1 MANQVTWGGHTFTIH
16 TMEGTTWNDVGGVY
30 VFAGPTSGNVW
41 KAYYIGITESFQ
53 NRHPNH
59 ERWEE
64 AKRLGATH
72 VHARAEA
79 QAASREAI
87 EKALIGT
94 FQPPL
99 NTHHR

>member
-1 MANQVTWGGHTFTIH
+1 MADIVNWNGNNFTIY
-16 TMEGTTWNDVGGVY
+16 TEDTTWNDVGGVY
-30 VFAGPTSGNVW
+30 IFSGARNNSWV
-41 KAYYIGITESFQ
+41 ALYIGLTESFQ

-64 AKRLGATH
+64 AKRNGATH
-72 VHARAEA
+72 IHAMVVRD
-79 QAASREAI
+79 AATREVI
-87 EKALIGT
+87 EKALIGH